1 MIKCAEYDYVEIACL
16 YHYPVRLKMKDG
28 GVNEGIAK
36 DTARNIQKEE
46 CMVLDVD
53 GEEVLVVLD
62 NVTSMKALVD
72 NPHFCEI
79 TFS

>member
-16 YHYPVRLKMKDG
+16 YHYPVRLVMKDG

-62 NVTSMKALVD
+62 NVTSMKVLAD
-72 NPHFCEI
+72 NPHFSEV

>member
-16 YHYPVRLKMKDG
+16 YHYPVRLVMKDG
-28 GVNEGIAK
+28 SVNEGIAK

-46 CMVLDVD
+46 CLVLDVG

-72 NPHFCEI
+72 NPHFSEI